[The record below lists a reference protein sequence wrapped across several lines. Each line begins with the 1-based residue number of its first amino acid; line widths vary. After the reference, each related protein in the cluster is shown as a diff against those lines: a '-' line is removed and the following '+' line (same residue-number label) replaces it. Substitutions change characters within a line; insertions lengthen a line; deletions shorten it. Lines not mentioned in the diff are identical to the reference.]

1 MNAKMFM
8 YADDPAT
15 QNAVGTCEP
24 AVSVDELVCE
34 FMGVCEHTNLVFI
47 SRIQF

>member
-1 MNAKMFM
+1 MFV

-24 AVSVDELVCE
+24 AVPVDELVCE

-47 SRIQF
+47 SRIQS